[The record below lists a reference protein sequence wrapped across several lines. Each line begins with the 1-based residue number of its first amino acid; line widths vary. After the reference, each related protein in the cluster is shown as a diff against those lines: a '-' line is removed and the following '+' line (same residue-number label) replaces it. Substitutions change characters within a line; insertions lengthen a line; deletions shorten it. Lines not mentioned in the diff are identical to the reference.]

1 MKLLFW
7 QSLLH
12 VVHGIV
18 QPHDHP
24 AMPFSVT
31 NIVVSSEG
39 VCVV

>member
-1 MKLLFW
+1 MKLLFG

-12 VVHGIV
+12 VVV

-24 AMPFSVT
+24 AMPFSVV

-39 VCVV
+39 VCDV